1 LVRPFPRICNVLLR
15 FIRYGIQ
22 CVPFKKNKRKVGF
35 LSQYTWTRFKAEAIA
50 NIRLWL
56 HSLASQRGTS
66 ICNPTDTDAIR
77 PPASPYI
84 MATRRLV
91 GKPYQDKD
99 PEKTPPPTADLALAA
114 YSSRPRPRR
123 ALAMVRADPP
133 SFPLWMRPNAGL
145 IDPLCRC
152 SQTVKRRNGGRSKHG
167 RGQVKMV
174 RCHNCAKAV
183 PKVSSIIRPT
193 FQIHFLVQNC
203 VSTVVGFLCWFRTRR
218 SNATG

>member
-1 LVRPFPRICNVLLR
+1 VCF
-15 FIRYGIQ
+15 FQKIRGKNTSL
-22 CVPFKKNKRKVGF
+22 CFLSKNKRNGHVARRERVGIF
-35 LSQYTWTRFKAEAIA
+35 RS
-50 NIRLWL
+50 
-56 HSLASQRGTS
+56 ASVATSERGPS
-66 ICNPTDTDAIR
+66 IYKPTVADAIR
-77 PPASPYI
+77 QPASPYI

-133 SFPLWMRPNAGL
+133 SFPLWVRPNAGL

-167 RGQVKMV
+167 RGHVKIV

-218 SNATG
+218 SNATR